1 MLVRARRQAGR
12 GLDSRMARISVWI
25 GLVGLL
31 AIQDASAA
39 DLRQAA
45 PRSGFRAT
53 CEDLGTFCFADA
65 CGADQIEAAQSCRAR
80 CPSAA
85 IMSVVPASCPAR
97 DAIPT
102 IVLRRR
108 G

>member
-1 MLVRARRQAGR
+1 
-12 GLDSRMARISVWI
+12 MARISGWI

-31 AIQDASAA
+31 AIQGASAA
-39 DLRQAA
+39 DLRQVA
-45 PRSGFRAT
+45 PRNGFLAT

-65 CGADQIEAAQSCRAR
+65 CGPDQIEAAQRCRAR

-85 IMSVVPASCPAR
+85 IMSVVPAACAAR
-97 DAIPT
+97 DANST

>member
-1 MLVRARRQAGR
+1 
-12 GLDSRMARISVWI
+12 MARLRASI

-31 AIQDASAA
+31 LSQGAATAA
-39 DLRQAA
+39 DLGAVA
-45 PRSGFRAT
+45 PPLDGFRAS

-65 CGADQIEAAQSCRAR
+65 CGRDQIEAAESCRAR

-85 IMSVVPASCPAR
+85 IMSVVPAACRPPEA
-97 DAIPT
+97 PVT
-102 IVLRRR
+102 VLRRR

>member
-1 MLVRARRQAGR
+1 
-12 GLDSRMARISVWI
+12 MARISVWI

-31 AIQDASAA
+31 SIQGASAA
-39 DLRQAA
+39 DLLQAA
-45 PRSGFRAT
+45 PRNGFLAT

-65 CGADQIEAAQSCRAR
+65 CGRDQIEAAQRCRAR

-85 IMSVVPASCPAR
+85 IMSVVPAACPAR
-97 DAIPT
+97 DAYPPV
-102 IVLRRR
+102 VLRRR

>member
-1 MLVRARRQAGR
+1 
-12 GLDSRMARISVWI
+12 MAR
-25 GLVGLL
+25 LL
-31 AIQDASAA
+31 ASIGFVGALLIPTGASAA
-39 DLRQAA
+39 DLHAVA
-45 PRSGFRAT
+45 PLGGFRAT

-65 CGADQIEAAQSCRAR
+65 CGRDQIEAAQGCRAR

-85 IMSVVPASCPAR
+85 IMSVIPAACPRIEAQ
-97 DAIPT
+97 PT

>member
-1 MLVRARRQAGR
+1 MRVPAIL
-12 GLDSRMARISVWI
+12 

-31 AIQDASAA
+31 LTSGETSAA
-39 DLRQAA
+39 DLRESA
-45 PRSGFRAT
+45 PLAGFRAT

-65 CGADQIEAAQSCRAR
+65 CGRDQIEAAQGCQAR

-85 IMSVVPASCPAR
+85 IMSVIPATCPRPEAQ
-97 DAIPT
+97 PFP
-102 IVLRRR
+102 VLRRR